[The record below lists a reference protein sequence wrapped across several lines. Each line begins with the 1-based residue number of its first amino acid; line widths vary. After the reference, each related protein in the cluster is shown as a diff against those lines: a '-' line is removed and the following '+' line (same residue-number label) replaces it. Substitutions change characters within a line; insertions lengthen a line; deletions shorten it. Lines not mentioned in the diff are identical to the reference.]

1 MFKDVTDILCLNVAS
16 GQYANTLIS
25 YSDVPVAA
33 GLQMI
38 CCQQHAWK
46 DQPSQWQ
53 NAAVRRCDR
62 NSYHWNNTIHY
73 WLYYNQC
80 LKYTTVAL
88 CRPVED
94 HWINGHLISA

>member
-62 NSYHWNNTIHY
+62 NSS
-73 WLYYNQC
+73 
-80 LKYTTVAL
+80 LKQHHPL
-88 CRPVED
+88 
-94 HWINGHLISA
+94 LIVLQSMS